1 MSELCLG
8 LGRGALGRME
18 ARQLLKLV
26 EFATAHR
33 TVLKTLIINLVRS
46 PTHPT
51 PLPKLDEKPSSSWV
65 IACFFFCGLGCR
77 RGQNKHL

>member
-1 MSELCLG
+1 MSERCLG
-8 LGRGALGRME
+8 LGRSALERME

-46 PTHPT
+46 PTQS
-51 PLPKLDEKPSSSWV
+51 LPQ
-65 IACFFFCGLGCR
+65 AR
-77 RGQNKHL
+77 